1 MCPKVIKAIDALKPY
16 KGGNDALW
24 RIHEL
29 DNIDKH
35 RALFT
40 YAHDCML
47 VADWLTEYGSAGPFN
62 LKARHP
68 EFASVGAF
76 DSEVEQNVEFEIDKA
91 VSRAKIAPGESLLPS
106 LTQLVDYVYRLVL
119 SFKPFLQ

>member
-1 MCPKVIKAIDALKPY
+1 MTANDRIILSRVKIERARKNLSNLEREIGEFGNKGMCPKAIKAIDALKPY

-35 RALFT
+35 CALFT

-47 VADWLTEYGSAGPFN
+47 VADWLAEYGSMDPFD
-62 LKARHP
+62 LKASNP
-68 EFASVGAF
+68 NFAAVGAF
-76 DSEVEQNVEFEIDKA
+76 DSEVEKDMEFEINE
-91 VSRAKIAPGESLLPS
+91 G
-106 LTQLVDYVYRLVL
+106 
-119 SFKPFLQ
+119 

>member
-1 MCPKVIKAIDALKPY
+1 MMPSGESMSLII
-16 KGGNDALW
+16 
-24 RIHEL
+24 
-29 DNIDKH
+29 IDKH

-91 VSRAKIAPGESLLPS
+91 VSRAKIGPGESPPIAYP
-106 LTQLVDYVYRLVL
+106 VG
-119 SFKPFLQ
+119 